1 MVGRGPATMSSKQ
14 MTTLFMKSDV
24 KEKAV
29 SIAVSIVEDDG
40 PAREVLTDWIRHA
53 HGFRCVSQYGS
64 AESALMKLQAEKPS
78 VVLMDINLPGMSGI
92 ECVRQL
98 KPQLPDTQFVMLTV
112 YEDTD
117 HIFDALAVG
126 ASGYLL
132 KQTPREELLM
142 ALKDVHAGGSPMTS
156 NIARKVVQSFLRS
169 APQTDESVT
178 LSPRE
183 REVLELLACGYLYK
197 EIADKLGITVATVVT
212 YIRRIYE
219 KLHVRSRAQAVAKY
233 GHFATKEER
242 GRNPAA
248 K

>member
-1 MVGRGPATMSSKQ
+1 MIGCKKKGN
-14 MTTLFMKSDV
+14 
-24 KEKAV
+24 V
-29 SIAVSIVEDDG
+29 SITVSIVEDDA
-40 PAREVLTDWIRHA
+40 PAREILSDWIRHA
-53 HGFRCVSQYGS
+53 QGFRYLSQYGS
-64 AESALMKLQAEKPS
+64 AESAMAKLQSEKPG

-132 KQTPREELLM
+132 KQTPRAELFT

-156 NIARKVVQSFLRS
+156 NIARKVVQSFLRA
-169 APQTDESVT
+169 APQADTST
-178 LSPRE
+178 NLSPRE
-183 REVLELLACGYLYK
+183 KEVLEMLACGYLYK
-197 EIADKLGITVATVVT
+197 EISDKLGISVATVVT

-233 GHFATKEER
+233 GHFAIRDER
-242 GRNPAA
+242 ERSAVA